1 MEHPNTLR
9 IRSNESSEGA
19 NHSTTHGSS
28 NDAVVVR

>member
-9 IRSNESSEGA
+9 IRCNESSEGA

-28 NDAVVVR
+28 NAAVVER